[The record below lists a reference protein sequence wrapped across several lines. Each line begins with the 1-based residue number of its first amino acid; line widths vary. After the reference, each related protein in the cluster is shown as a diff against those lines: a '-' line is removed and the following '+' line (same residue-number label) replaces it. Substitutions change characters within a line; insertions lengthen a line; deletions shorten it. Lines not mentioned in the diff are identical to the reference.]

1 MMEMDVIDKGK
12 IINQAQLLWGPALPN
27 NQQASPG
34 KSTVG
39 RSTSSRIVQVR
50 SSKITHKSKT
60 WTGNHN
66 KTLSG
71 VLCTSRLSFIFIKPN
86 GHIKL
91 IFLIKAVEAVVD
103 INARYQSQSVNF
115 FSEMRPLTRD
125 IIVSGI
131 PWDTEVQEIIEHF
144 EVNNFLKGK
153 VKMKAN
159 D

>member
-1 MMEMDVIDKGK
+1 M
-12 IINQAQLLWGPALPN
+12 
-27 NQQASPG
+27 
-34 KSTVG
+34 
-39 RSTSSRIVQVR
+39 
-50 SSKITHKSKT
+50 
-60 WTGNHN
+60 
-66 KTLSG
+66 
-71 VLCTSRLSFIFIKPN
+71 
-86 GHIKL
+86 

-131 PWDTEVQEIIEHF
+131 PWDTEVQEIIEYF
-144 EVNNFLKGK
+144 EVNNFLKRK

>member
-1 MMEMDVIDKGK
+1 M
-12 IINQAQLLWGPALPN
+12 
-27 NQQASPG
+27 
-34 KSTVG
+34 
-39 RSTSSRIVQVR
+39 QVR
-50 SSKITHKSKT
+50 SSNITHKSKT

-71 VLCTSRLSFIFIKPN
+71 VLCTRRLSFIFIKPN
-86 GHIKL
+86 GHFKL
-91 IFLIKAVEAVVD
+91 IFLVKAVVAVVD

>member
-1 MMEMDVIDKGK
+1 MR
-12 IINQAQLLWGPALPN
+12 INQRLGQGTTTRQYLGYYALVSSLLFF
-27 NQQASPG
+27 
-34 KSTVG
+34 
-39 RSTSSRIVQVR
+39 I
-50 SSKITHKSKT
+50 I
-60 WTGNHN
+60 
-66 KTLSG
+66 LSG
-71 VLCTSRLSFIFIKPN
+71 HV
-86 GHIKL
+86 KL